1 MTKTSVME
9 SDKEILVEYH
19 QKYAAAKKRTCIL
32 VTAIVTA
39 IVLIVAAVCT
49 LGVYFGVYYSP
60 ENDKASIKPTSLM
73 GQSCSDPCILNLV
86 ESIPDNLT
94 FVQGAPLH
102 SSTYEGI
109 MSLMANA
116 KETIEI
122 ASYYWTLNGQD
133 LPFHDNSSW
142 EGESILETLIS
153 SGRDKKIKIK
163 IVQNKPKGRNN
174 NTEALAK
181 YAGAEVR
188 TLDFDKLLG
197 AGIIHTKMWL
207 IDRKHFYVGSA
218 NLDWRSYTQNTTHL
232 ANSGPSVHEINN
244 QNKSNNQNL
253 QNPENLTSGHVP
265 SAFIPIENTKTTPST
280 GMFMKPVPVTCPQID
295 KPINVASSP
304 SISFNNHNSG
314 NIGYT
319 KPNSYDGK
327 SNWSDYKVHFEI
339 VAQLNGWSSEIKALK
354 LISCMQNDALAAIG
368 DINTNCPPSYSEL
381 VNTLTRRFAPDNQTE
396 LYKTQIDTRIRK
408 GGKVC
413 LNFFREALNDYD
425 LAWVLTQSNIDAI
438 DDALNLALKYEAF
451 HSSHRKP
458 NLRKLAEVSEIN
470 TNYTA
475 PKTHFKGGNSGKG
488 ACYYC
493 GEPGHF
499 KRDCQKRMTD
509 NNQFIQQM
517 KSGQY
522 NNNQGF
528 NRPNNQTRS
537 EVSTTNSSNQ
547 GNC

>member
-1 MTKTSVME
+1 MSCEYYKTKTSVME

-39 IVLIVAAVCT
+39 IVLIVTAVCT

-60 ENDKASIKPTSLM
+60 ENDKASIKPKSLM

-94 FVQGAPLH
+94 FVKGAPLH

-133 LPFHDNSSW
+133 LPYHDNSSW

-197 AGIIHTKMWL
+197 NGIIHTKMWL

-218 NLDWRSYTQNTTHL
+218 NLDWRSYTQVKELGAVIYNCPCMAKDMGKLFDVYWYLGVPGTT
-232 ANSGPSVHEINN
+232 
-244 QNKSNNQNL
+244 
-253 QNPENLTSGHVP
+253 VP
-265 SAFIPIENTKTTPST
+265 SSWPSSYSTDINSNTSMQIQYNGTAATTYLS
-280 GMFMKPVPVTCPQID
+280 
-295 KPINVASSP
+295 SSP
-304 SISFNNHNSG
+304 PPFC
-314 NIGYT
+314 
-319 KPNSYDGK
+319 PNGRTVD
-327 SNWSDYKVHFEI
+327 
-339 VAQLNGWSSEIKALK
+339 
-354 LISCMQNDALAAIG
+354 
-368 DINTNCPPSYSEL
+368 
-381 VNTLTRRFAPDNQTE
+381 
-396 LYKTQIDTRIRK
+396 
-408 GGKVC
+408 
-413 LNFFREALNDYD
+413 
-425 LAWVLTQSNIDAI
+425 IDAI
-438 DDALNLALKYEAF
+438 VDVIHKADKFVYIAVMDYF
-451 HSSHRKP
+451 P
-458 NLRKLAEVSEIN
+458 
-470 TNYTA
+470 TT
-475 PKTHFKGGNSGKG
+475 
-488 ACYYC
+488 
-493 GEPGHF
+493 
-499 KRDCQKRMTD
+499 
-509 NNQFIQQM
+509 QF
-517 KSGQY
+517 S
-522 NNNQGF
+522 
-528 NRPNNQTRS
+528 RPR
-537 EVSTTNSSNQ
+537 
-547 GNC
+547 